1 MDGPAGEP
9 REETIAA
16 LIGRLVEDGRS
27 YAEAELELIKAIAAH
42 RSVRARRALVSLAAG
57 WYLLV
62 ASMTAFM
69 VGAVLGL
76 SQYLSP
82 FLAGLL
88 VGVPV
93 AATGYGLVRYGW
105 RGIRGLGRDQGE
117 REAIERGE
125 RP

>member
-9 REETIAA
+9 REETIGA

-27 YAEAELELIKAIAAH
+27 YAEAELELYKAIAAY
-42 RSVRARRALVSLAAG
+42 RGIRARRALVSLAAG
-57 WYLLV
+57 WFLLV
-62 ASMTAFM
+62 SSMTALM
-69 VGAVLGL
+69 VGLVLGL
-76 SQYLSP
+76 SQHLNP

-88 VGVPV
+88 VAVPV
-93 AATGYGLVRYGW
+93 AGAGYGLVSYGW
-105 RGIRGLGRDQGE
+105 QGVKGLGQDKGE